1 MELDIGFIAG
11 LFTTFAYAPQ
21 LWKAARSGSLE
32 RLPYLPWRNSYPP
45 ASRDAHAAFCP
56 RYGWVCRIR

>member
-21 LWKAARSGSLE
+21 LWKAARSRSTADLSLTM
-32 RLPYLPWRNSYPP
+32 YL
-45 ASRDAHAAFCP
+45 CMT
-56 RYGWVCRIR
+56 CRVVL